1 MRGDRRGRRDDPA
14 KGQRLRG
21 VSSRVAASCVLS
33 LAAIALLTACDGP
46 DIEKPVPL
54 FDESPVEYPL
64 DLWAD
69 GVEGSVLVRV
79 LVNEE
84 GGVDSAIVAESS
96 GQPALDSAAV
106 AGAKAMEFAPALK
119 DGEPIQAWAEVP
131 IDFSMPAPGSDT
143 ATQAARPLAAG
154 RQAT

>member
-1 MRGDRRGRRDDPA
+1 M
-14 KGQRLRG
+14 
-21 VSSRVAASCVLS
+21 LS
-33 LAAIALLTACDGP
+33 TACGSP

-64 DLWAD
+64 DLWAE

-84 GGVDSAIVAESS
+84 GGVDSAMVAESS

-119 DGEPIQAWAEVP
+119 DGEPIKAWAEVP
-131 IDFSMPAPGSDT
+131 IDFSMPASGSDT
-143 ATQAARPLAAG
+143 AAQAARPLAAG

>member
-1 MRGDRRGRRDDPA
+1 M
-14 KGQRLRG
+14 
-21 VSSRVAASCVLS
+21 LS
-33 LAAIALLTACDGP
+33 TACGGA

-64 DLWAD
+64 DLWTE
-69 GVEGSVLVRV
+69 GVEGSVLVQV

-106 AGAKAMEFAPALK
+106 AGAKAMEFDPALK

-131 IDFSMPAPGSDT
+131 IEFSMPAAGSDT
-143 ATQAARPLAAG
+143 VAEAAGPLAAG
-154 RQAT
+154 RPAT